1 MLSPALLLLQS
12 ALFTLLVLFMQPVVA
27 RQLHGQAHEQVQL
40 QVHGRYNSALQK
52 DSYRNSKLKKT
63 VFITTKITL
72 DSQKR
77 SAISKTQPAVP
88 ARMMDSAGNSAA
100 QRSLKTQ
107 SPDISNPASTATDSL
122 AALNMIKEQNRL
134 LNYLKD
140 LGVTDQKTKTNK
152 KFYYHM
158 ANVFARLKLYPL
170 AMKCFFKAARINDR
184 RLDSAYLSRER
195 NDQQSDLMPEKLKYA
210 SLEVNTRD
218 DTIVKKAAL
227 LLKSQ
232 TGRKR
237 RERIKKSIATSFP
250 RILGN
255 FNDGK
260 RAVAYAM
267 LFHVKQP
274 APGKRKIFV
283 GVNTGHTF
291 ITLIKYNADSTYVST
306 SFGFYPDKD
315 QLLSATP
322 FAPTTSATFKD
333 DTGHLWDEVLGKF
346 ISKRNFENILQL
358 TQKFEGMT
366 YNLNKQNCTDFGLQ
380 AAAIV
385 GIYIKDTYGKW
396 PMGRGNN
403 PALTGQS
410 ILKGKVT
417 NVAPETG
424 EELFVN
430 QLVEAGPL

>member
-1 MLSPALLLLQS
+1 
-12 ALFTLLVLFMQPVVA
+12 
-27 RQLHGQAHEQVQL
+27 
-40 QVHGRYNSALQK
+40 
-52 DSYRNSKLKKT
+52 
-63 VFITTKITL
+63 
-72 DSQKR
+72 
-77 SAISKTQPAVP
+77 
-88 ARMMDSAGNSAA
+88 
-100 QRSLKTQ
+100 
-107 SPDISNPASTATDSL
+107 
-122 AALNMIKEQNRL
+122 

-140 LGVTDQKTKTNK
+140 LGVADQKTKTNK

-170 AMKCFFKAARINDR
+170 AMKCFFKAARINNR
-184 RLDSAYLSRER
+184 RLDSADLSRER
-195 NDQQSDLMPEKLKYA
+195 KDQQSDLIPEKLKYA

-218 DTIVKKAAL
+218 DIIVEKAAL
-227 LLKSQ
+227 WLKSQ
-232 TGRKR
+232 TGSKR
-237 RERIKKSIATSFP
+237 RERIKKSKATSFP

-322 FAPTTSATFKD
+322 FAPTTSAKFKD

-366 YNLNKQNCTDFGLQ
+366 YNLNQQNCTDFGLQ

-403 PALTGQS
+403 PAVTGQS

-417 NVAPETG
+417 NEAAETG
-424 EELFVN
+424 EELFVD
-430 QLVEAGPL
+430 QIVEAGPL